1 MPNPAFIVDGHTEQ
15 CFISQICP
23 GRPIQRTNLNGK
35 NVTIPAIAKKVA
47 SMIRLF
53 GNRHYPI
60 IVLIDKEDRESSI
73 EDICDE
79 LHLQL
84 EGEGITNQ
92 DIRIGV
98 ADRMIENWIVAD
110 YQLVGNIQDKPEETD
125 GLRGASVIKKNAGSY
140 NKVIDGVKL
149 LSSIDK
155 TIVYQ
160 SSPSFRHFVDKLDNI
175 NCDYVNFQK

>member
-23 GRPIQRTNLNGK
+23 GKPIQRTNLNGK
-35 NVTIPAIAKKVA
+35 NVTVSAIAKKVA

-60 IVLIDKEDRESSI
+60 IVLIDKEDRI
-73 EDICDE
+73 NTIDNICDE
-79 LHLQL
+79 LHKLLL
-84 EGEGITNQ
+84 EEGIVNL

-110 YQLVGNIQDKPEETD
+110 YKLIGNIQDKPEETD
-125 GLRGASVIKKNAGSY
+125 GLRGSAVIKKNLGSY

-149 LSSIDK
+149 LLSINKTVVYQNSNSFKCFIDK
-155 TIVYQ
+155 LENTDCGY
-160 SSPSFRHFVDKLDNI
+160 VD
-175 NCDYVNFQK
+175 FQK